1 MMLCL
6 VMAVS
11 TVAAG
16 YPAFGSEGCALEE
29 DEDGYA
35 LLLFVPCAAS
45 ELEVGDRVVLRSV
58 RGIATGEVLSLSSGR
73 IAVGTKGGAT
83 SYPDAALLG
92 KVRVSR
98 RAAGR
103 VLGYAAEHATVL
115 SVTGIAVAVLA
126 GISLITGIRKE
137 GQFPSP

>member
-103 VLGYAAEHATVL
+103 ALGFAAEHATVL
-115 SVTGIAVAVLA
+115 SVTGIAVAMLA